1 MENAVDALKM
11 AAAVLVFIVALSV
24 AILGFTKAREAATAV
39 LSKSDL
45 EYYNTENI
53 KVTEDRIVGIETIIP
68 TLYSYYKEGYT
79 LLFYKGLYN
88 EGEQRIEGNITPVT
102 LYYSEALP
110 SKLAMAKLLNKS
122 DERNQVT
129 YNGTSYSRAIYGFDV
144 DDEDTRQEPWLND
157 ELHAKEFMKSFIN
170 NLSGDLAPKYDMS
183 RSIFMGSPTNKK
195 LNNKL
200 EMNFNLVDSEDSLI
214 YALIQH
220 DHTVNSLSVAT
231 NARFVERTGTY
242 SITAESYRDEEDNIQ
257 TNYSVDSSVIE
268 FSNDETI
275 QNEEG
280 TQKRVIQYIYIGNK

>member
-68 TLYSYYKEGYT
+68 TLYSY
-79 LLFYKGLYN
+79 YKGLYN

-170 NLSGDLAPKYDMS
+170 NLSGDLAPKYDM
-183 RSIFMGSPTNKK
+183 
-195 LNNKL
+195 
-200 EMNFNLVDSEDSLI
+200 
-214 YALIQH
+214 
-220 DHTVNSLSVAT
+220 
-231 NARFVERTGTY
+231 
-242 SITAESYRDEEDNIQ
+242 
-257 TNYSVDSSVIE
+257 
-268 FSNDETI
+268 
-275 QNEEG
+275 
-280 TQKRVIQYIYIGNK
+280 